1 MSSSHLIP
9 HLDKL
14 HLIYLG
20 ILPALTTF
28 TLINQDVYPTIWLI
42 FLGGIGAV
50 SVYLV
55 ATYSYLPAPKNWLW
69 TTFLIL
75 DGPFFV
81 LLSLNFRKFNL
92 DFAIEGFLVE
102 GTAVWLAIAY
112 LALTSDLPSPSQRF
126 WSVVLMGIA
135 IGATYTLIWPYMRDE
150 LWGEW
155 RKLFWLGLGIVEATA
170 VRFTRFRTNTPL
182 RNEEG
187 AMVYILIFLA
197 LWLAALF
204 IGNILR
210 ELGVQVSLL

>member
-1 MSSSHLIP
+1 MPSSRLIP
-9 HLDKL
+9 YPDKL
-14 HLIYLG
+14 HLAYLG
-20 ILPALTTF
+20 ILPALATF
-28 TLINQDVYPTIWLI
+28 TLINQGEYSAIWLI

-69 TTFLIL
+69 TAFLIL

-81 LLSLNFRKFNL
+81 LLSLNFKEFNL

-112 LALTSDLPSPSQRF
+112 LALTSNLPSPGQRF

-135 IGATYTLIWPYMRDE
+135 IGATCSLIWPYLQGE

-155 RKLFWLGLGIVEATA
+155 RKLFWLGLGVVEATA
-170 VRFTRFRTNTPL
+170 IRFTRFRTNEPL
-182 RNEEG
+182 RDGDG
-187 AMVYILIFLA
+187 AMVYILVFLA

-204 IGNILR
+204 AGNILR
-210 ELGVQVSLL
+210 DLGVQVSLS